1 MNSIVPVKKYRRTI
15 QYCSMGDE
23 ILKTLC
29 QILLISSLFVTITNA
44 KENLSL
50 GGEVK
55 EYDKIFERIA
65 EKRSGADM
73 IMIDKLENPFVIHN
87 IDQNKADNNETTE
100 SSVYILE
107 ATFDQ
112 KAKINGIWYKKNE
125 MVGSF
130 KLVKITRNSVI
141 LQNEIEKKELEIR
154 TKDESNVKIFSK

>member
-1 MNSIVPVKKYRRTI
+1 
-15 QYCSMGDE
+15 MGDE

-130 KLVKITRNSVI
+130 KLVKITRNRVI

>member
-1 MNSIVPVKKYRRTI
+1 
-15 QYCSMGDE
+15 MGDE
-23 ILKTLC
+23 VLKTLH
-29 QILLISSLFVTITNA
+29 QILFILSLFLSMINA

-50 GGEVK
+50 GSEVK

-73 IMIDKLENPFVIHN
+73 IMIDKLDNPFIIQN

-100 SSVYILE
+100 SFVYILE

-112 KAKINGIWYKKNE
+112 KAKINGSWYKKNE

-141 LQNEIEKKELEIR
+141 LQNEIEKKELVIR
-154 TKDESNVKIFSK
+154 TKDESNIKIYSK